1 MFEPKPFASLS
12 AGLLARKGD
21 ARPAIRRA
29 YVPMA
34 PIVRLPQ
41 PETHDDLGWND
52 MGTDEEPARD
62 AEVLQ
67 LTPSPANPA
76 TAAQARAI
84 DHEANDQLDAV
95 GPAEPPVRKQQVALA
110 ERLTDPEPAAEPRAP
125 RSVARGGGKRAA
137 FTLRLD
143 AQRHLKLRLACTV
156 RGRSAQQI
164 VTEALDA
171 LLGDMPELDSLA
183 AQVKRH

>member
-52 MGTDEEPARD
+52 MGEEVPS
-62 AEVLQ
+62 
-67 LTPSPANPA
+67 PSPAREQRERIERSYSAGQKTSP
-76 TAAQARAI
+76 
-84 DHEANDQLDAV
+84 
-95 GPAEPPVRKQQVALA
+95 RKV
-110 ERLTDPEPAAEPRAP
+110 
-125 RSVARGGGKRAA
+125 KAA

-143 AQRHLKLRLACTV
+143 ADRHLRLRLASAV
-156 RGRSAQQI
+156 GKRSSQQI

-171 LLGDMPELDSLA
+171 FLEKHPGLDALVDEARKTGD
-183 AQVKRH
+183 